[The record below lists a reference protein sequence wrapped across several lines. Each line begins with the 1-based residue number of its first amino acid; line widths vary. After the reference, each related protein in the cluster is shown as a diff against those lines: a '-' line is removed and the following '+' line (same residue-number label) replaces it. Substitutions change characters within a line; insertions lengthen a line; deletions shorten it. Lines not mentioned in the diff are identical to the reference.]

1 MRNNFFCT
9 IIIPVYQVEQYI
21 QKCLLSV
28 VSQSYTKGIECIL
41 VNDCTKDE
49 SINIAQ
55 KLIDESRGNIKFRII
70 NREENG
76 GLSAARNTGILEAKG
91 DYLYFLDSD
100 DYITPDCI
108 KVLAETAQKFP
119 KAQIVQAGAQAT
131 SEGFEYLSMKSKK
144 LKEYSEDATYIKR
157 NMLMAYY
164 PPTAW
169 NKLVNREWVLAN
181 NLFFKEGLL
190 HEDDYWNFFAAKHVT
205 AYAICKQDTYLYNIR
220 PGSIT
225 QAPNERNIKS
235 RLISAFDFMNNIDD
249 FCKKEQLAVIYKLLI
264 ADFRKI
270 SLSDSM
276 AYLPLFYSLSS
287 MCGIVGKI
295 AIFLDLHLPKCILNT
310 RLMQLFNDKII
321 PRLL

>member
-1 MRNNFFCT
+1 MKVSV
-9 IIIPVYQVEQYI
+9 IIPIYGVEKYI
-21 QKCLLSV
+21 SDCLNSV
-28 VSQSYTKGIECIL
+28 MKQSYTNDIECIL
-41 VNDCTKDE
+41 INDCTKDQ
-49 SINIAQ
+49 SIEIA
-55 KLIDESRGNIKFRII
+55 KNLIENYDGNIDFKIY
-70 NREENG
+70 EHSVNG

-119 KAQIVQAGAQAT
+119 KAQIVQAGAEAT
-131 SEGFEYLSMKSKK
+131 TKGFEYLSLKSTK
-144 LKEYSEDATYIKR
+144 LKEYTEDKRYIKR
-157 NMLMAYY
+157 EMLMAHY

-169 NKLVNREWVLAN
+169 NKLIKHDWLLKH

-295 AIFLDLHLPKCILNT
+295 AIFLDLHLPKCILNA
-310 RLMQLFNDKII
+310 RLMQLINDKII

>member
-1 MRNNFFCT
+1 MKVSV
-9 IIIPVYQVEQYI
+9 IIPIYGVEKYI
-21 QKCLLSV
+21 SDCLNSV
-28 VSQSYTKGIECIL
+28 MKQSYTNDIECIL
-41 VNDCTKDE
+41 INDCKKDQ
-49 SINIAQ
+49 SIEIA
-55 KLIDESRGNIKFRII
+55 KNLIENYDGNINFKIY
-70 NREENG
+70 EHSVNG

-119 KAQIVQAGAQAT
+119 KAQIVQAGAET
-131 SEGFEYLSMKSKK
+131 TTKGFEYLSLKSTK
-144 LKEYSEDATYIKR
+144 LKEYTEDKRYIKR
-157 NMLMAYY
+157 EMLMAHY

-169 NKLVNREWVLAN
+169 NKLIKRDWLLKH

-295 AIFLDLHLPKCILNT
+295 AIFLDLHLPKCILNA
-310 RLMQLFNDKII
+310 RLMQLINDKII

>member
-1 MRNNFFCT
+1 MKVSV
-9 IIIPVYQVEQYI
+9 IIPIYGVEKYI
-21 QKCLLSV
+21 SDCLNSV
-28 VSQSYTKGIECIL
+28 MKQSYTNDIECIL
-41 VNDCTKDE
+41 INDCTKDQ
-49 SINIAQ
+49 SIEIA
-55 KLIDESRGNIKFRII
+55 KNLIENYDGNINFKIY
-70 NREENG
+70 EHSVNG

-119 KAQIVQAGAQAT
+119 KAQIVQAGAEAT
-131 SEGFEYLSMKSKK
+131 TKGFEYLSLKSTK
-144 LKEYSEDATYIKR
+144 LKEYTEDKRYIKR
-157 NMLMAYY
+157 EMLMAHY

-169 NKLVNREWVLAN
+169 NKLIKRDWLLKHD
-181 NLFFKEGLL
+181 LFFKEGLL

-295 AIFLDLHLPKCILNT
+295 AIFLDLHLPKCILNA
-310 RLMQLFNDKII
+310 RLMQLINDKII

>member
-1 MRNNFFCT
+1 MKVSV
-9 IIIPVYQVEQYI
+9 IIPIYGVEKYI
-21 QKCLLSV
+21 SDCLNSV
-28 VSQSYTKGIECIL
+28 MKQSYTNDIECIL
-41 VNDCTKDE
+41 INDCTKDQ
-49 SINIAQ
+49 SIEIA
-55 KLIDESRGNIKFRII
+55 KNLIENYDGNINFKIY
-70 NREENG
+70 EHSVNG

-119 KAQIVQAGAQAT
+119 KAQIVQAGAEAT
-131 SEGFEYLSMKSKK
+131 TKGFEYLSLKSTK
-144 LKEYSEDATYIKR
+144 LKEYTEDKRYIKR
-157 NMLMAYY
+157 EMLMAHY

-169 NKLVNREWVLAN
+169 NKLIKRDWLLKH

-295 AIFLDLHLPKCILNT
+295 AIFLDLHLPKCILKA
-310 RLMQLFNDKII
+310 RLMQLINDKII

>member
-1 MRNNFFCT
+1 MKVSV
-9 IIIPVYQVEQYI
+9 IIPIYGVEKYI
-21 QKCLLSV
+21 SDCLNSV
-28 VSQSYTKGIECIL
+28 MKQSYTNDIECIL
-41 VNDCTKDE
+41 INDCTKDQ
-49 SINIAQ
+49 SIEIA
-55 KLIDESRGNIKFRII
+55 KNLIENYDGNINFKIY
-70 NREENG
+70 EHSVNG

-119 KAQIVQAGAQAT
+119 KAQIVQAGAEAT
-131 SEGFEYLSMKSKK
+131 TKGFEYLSLKSTK
-144 LKEYSEDATYIKR
+144 LKEYTEDKRYIKR
-157 NMLMAYY
+157 EMLMAHY

-169 NKLVNREWVLAN
+169 NKLIKRDWLLKH

-287 MCGIVGKI
+287 MCGIVCKI
-295 AIFLDLHLPKCILNT
+295 AIFLDLHLPKCILNA
-310 RLMQLFNDKII
+310 RLMQLINDKII

>member
-1 MRNNFFCT
+1 M
-9 IIIPVYQVEQYI
+9 
-21 QKCLLSV
+21 
-28 VSQSYTKGIECIL
+28 
-41 VNDCTKDE
+41 
-49 SINIAQ
+49 
-55 KLIDESRGNIKFRII
+55 
-70 NREENG
+70 
-76 GLSAARNTGILEAKG
+76 
-91 DYLYFLDSD
+91 DSD

-119 KAQIVQAGAQAT
+119 KAQIVQAGAEAT
-131 SEGFEYLSMKSKK
+131 TKGFEYLSLKSTK
-144 LKEYSEDATYIKR
+144 LKEYTEDKRYIKR
-157 NMLMAYY
+157 EMLMAHY

-169 NKLVNREWVLAN
+169 NKLIKRDWLLKH

-310 RLMQLFNDKII
+310 RLMQLFNYKII

>member
-1 MRNNFFCT
+1 MKVSV
-9 IIIPVYQVEQYI
+9 IIPIYGVEKYI
-21 QKCLLSV
+21 SDCLNSV
-28 VSQSYTKGIECIL
+28 MKQSYTNDIECIL
-41 VNDCTKDE
+41 INDCTKDQ
-49 SINIAQ
+49 SIEIA
-55 KLIDESRGNIKFRII
+55 KNLIENYDGNIDFKIY
-70 NREENG
+70 EHSVNG

-119 KAQIVQAGAQAT
+119 KAQIVQAGAEAT
-131 SEGFEYLSMKSKK
+131 TKGFEYLSLKSTK
-144 LKEYSEDATYIKR
+144 LKEYTEDKRYIKR
-157 NMLMAYY
+157 EMLMAHY

-169 NKLVNREWVLAN
+169 NKLIKRDWLLKH

-225 QAPNERNIKS
+225 QAPNERNIKP

-295 AIFLDLHLPKCILNT
+295 AIFLDLHLPKCILNA
-310 RLMQLFNDKII
+310 RLMQLINDKII

>member
-1 MRNNFFCT
+1 MKVSV
-9 IIIPVYQVEQYI
+9 IIPIYGVEKYI
-21 QKCLLSV
+21 SDCLNSV
-28 VSQSYTKGIECIL
+28 MKQSYTNDIECIL
-41 VNDCTKDE
+41 INDCTKDQ
-49 SINIAQ
+49 SIEIA
-55 KLIDESRGNIKFRII
+55 KNLIENYDGNINFKIY
-70 NREENG
+70 EHSVNG

-119 KAQIVQAGAQAT
+119 KAQIVQAGAEAT
-131 SEGFEYLSMKSKK
+131 TKGFEYLSLKSTK
-144 LKEYSEDATYIKR
+144 LKEYTEDKRYIKR
-157 NMLMAYY
+157 EMLMAHY

-169 NKLVNREWVLAN
+169 NKLIKRDWLLKH

-249 FCKKEQLAVIYKLLI
+249 FCKKEQLTVIYKLLI

-295 AIFLDLHLPKCILNT
+295 AIFLDLHLPKCILNA
-310 RLMQLFNDKII
+310 RLIQLINDKII

>member
-1 MRNNFFCT
+1 MKHDFFCS

-21 QKCLLSV
+21 QKCIVSV
-28 VSQSYTKGIECIL
+28 MSQSFTKDVECIL
-41 VNDCTKDE
+41 VNDCTKDN
-49 SINIAQ
+49 SIIIAK
-55 KLIDESRGNIKFRII
+55 KLLDDYNGDI
-70 NREENG
+70 NFQIVNRQYNG
-76 GLSAARNTGILEAKG
+76 GLSAARNTGINEARG
-91 DYLYFLDSD
+91 EYLYFLDSD

-108 KVLAETAQKFP
+108 KVLAETALRFP
-119 KAQIVQAGAQAT
+119 EAQIVQAGAEAT
-131 SEGFEYLSMKSKK
+131 TKGFEYLSLKSTK
-144 LKEYSEDATYIKR
+144 LKEYSEDKRYIKR
-157 NMLMAYY
+157 EMLMAHY

-169 NKLVNREWVLAN
+169 NKLIKRYWLLKH

-235 RLISAFDFMNNIDD
+235 RLISTYDFMDNIDD
-249 FCKKEQLAVIYKLLI
+249 FCQKEQLAVIYKLLI

-270 SLSDSM
+270 SSSDSK
-276 AYLPLFYSLSS
+276 AYLPLFNSLKS
-287 MCGIVGKI
+287 MFGIFGKI
-295 AIFLDLHLPKCILNT
+295 AIFLDLHLPKCILNA
-310 RLMQLFNDKII
+310 RIMQLFNDKII

>member
-1 MRNNFFCT
+1 M
-9 IIIPVYQVEQYI
+9 
-21 QKCLLSV
+21 
-28 VSQSYTKGIECIL
+28 
-41 VNDCTKDE
+41 
-49 SINIAQ
+49 
-55 KLIDESRGNIKFRII
+55 
-70 NREENG
+70 
-76 GLSAARNTGILEAKG
+76 
-91 DYLYFLDSD
+91 DSD

-119 KAQIVQAGAQAT
+119 KAQIVQAGAEAT
-131 SEGFEYLSMKSKK
+131 TKGFEYLSLKSTK
-144 LKEYSEDATYIKR
+144 LKEYTEDKRYIKR
-157 NMLMAYY
+157 EMLMAHY

-169 NKLVNREWVLAN
+169 NKLIKRDWLLKH

-190 HEDDYWNFFAAKHVT
+190 HEDDYWNFFASKHVT

-295 AIFLDLHLPKCILNT
+295 AIFLDLHLPKCILNA
-310 RLMQLFNDKII
+310 RLIQLINDKII

>member
-1 MRNNFFCT
+1 MKVSV
-9 IIIPVYQVEQYI
+9 IISIYGVEKYI
-21 QKCLLSV
+21 SDCLNSV
-28 VSQSYTKGIECIL
+28 MKQSYTNDIECIL
-41 VNDCTKDE
+41 INDCTKDQ
-49 SINIAQ
+49 SIEIA
-55 KLIDESRGNIKFRII
+55 KNLIENYDGNIDFKIY
-70 NREENG
+70 EHSVNG

-119 KAQIVQAGAQAT
+119 KAQIVQAGAEAT
-131 SEGFEYLSMKSKK
+131 TKGFEYLSLKSTK
-144 LKEYSEDATYIKR
+144 LKEYTEDKRYIKR
-157 NMLMAYY
+157 EMLMAHY

-169 NKLVNREWVLAN
+169 NKLIKRDWLLKH

-295 AIFLDLHLPKCILNT
+295 AIFLDLHLPKCILNA
-310 RLMQLFNDKII
+310 RLMQLINDKII

>member
-1 MRNNFFCT
+1 MKVSV
-9 IIIPVYQVEQYI
+9 IIPIYGVEKYI
-21 QKCLLSV
+21 SDCLNSV
-28 VSQSYTKGIECIL
+28 MKQSYTNDIECIL
-41 VNDCTKDE
+41 INDCTKDQ
-49 SINIAQ
+49 SIEIA
-55 KLIDESRGNIKFRII
+55 KNLIENYDGNINFKIY
-70 NREENG
+70 EHSVNG

-119 KAQIVQAGAQAT
+119 KAQIVQAGAEAT
-131 SEGFEYLSMKSKK
+131 TKGFEYLSLKSTK
-144 LKEYSEDATYIKR
+144 LKEYTEDKRYIKR
-157 NMLMAYY
+157 EMLMAHY

-169 NKLVNREWVLAN
+169 NKLIKRDWLLKH

-295 AIFLDLHLPKCILNT
+295 AIFLDLHLPKCILNA
-310 RLMQLFNDKII
+310 RLIQLINDKII

>member
-1 MRNNFFCT
+1 MKVSV
-9 IIIPVYQVEQYI
+9 IIPIYGVEKYI
-21 QKCLLSV
+21 SDCLNSV
-28 VSQSYTKGIECIL
+28 MKQSYTNDIECIL
-41 VNDCTKDE
+41 INDCTKDQ
-49 SINIAQ
+49 SIEIA
-55 KLIDESRGNIKFRII
+55 KNLIENYDGNINFKIY
-70 NREENG
+70 EHSVNG

-119 KAQIVQAGAQAT
+119 KAQIVQAGAEAT
-131 SEGFEYLSMKSKK
+131 TKGFEYLSLKSTK
-144 LKEYSEDATYIKR
+144 LKEFTEDKRYIKR
-157 NMLMAYY
+157 EMLMAHY

-169 NKLVNREWVLAN
+169 NKLIKRDWLLKH

-295 AIFLDLHLPKCILNT
+295 AIFLDLHLPKCILNA
-310 RLMQLFNDKII
+310 RLMQLINDKII

>member
-1 MRNNFFCT
+1 MKVSV
-9 IIIPVYQVEQYI
+9 IIPIYGVEKYI
-21 QKCLLSV
+21 SDCLNSV
-28 VSQSYTKGIECIL
+28 MKQSYTNDIECIL
-41 VNDCTKDE
+41 INDCTKDQ
-49 SINIAQ
+49 SIEIA
-55 KLIDESRGNIKFRII
+55 KNLIENYDGNINFKIY
-70 NREENG
+70 EHSVNG

-119 KAQIVQAGAQAT
+119 KAQIVQAGAEAT
-131 SEGFEYLSMKSKK
+131 TKGFEYLSLKSTK
-144 LKEYSEDATYIKR
+144 LKEYTEDKRYIKR
-157 NMLMAYY
+157 EMLMAHY

-169 NKLVNREWVLAN
+169 NKLIKRDWLLKH

-310 RLMQLFNDKII
+310 RLMQLFNYKII

>member
-1 MRNNFFCT
+1 MKVSV
-9 IIIPVYQVEQYI
+9 IIPIYGVEKYI
-21 QKCLLSV
+21 SDCLNSV
-28 VSQSYTKGIECIL
+28 MKQSYTNDIECIL
-41 VNDCTKDE
+41 INDCTKDQ
-49 SINIAQ
+49 SIEIA
-55 KLIDESRGNIKFRII
+55 KNLIENYDGNIDFKIY
-70 NREENG
+70 EHSVNG

-119 KAQIVQAGAQAT
+119 KAQIVQAGAEAT
-131 SEGFEYLSMKSKK
+131 TKGFEYLSLKSTK
-144 LKEYSEDATYIKR
+144 LKEYTEDKRYIKR
-157 NMLMAYY
+157 EMLMAHY

-169 NKLVNREWVLAN
+169 NKLIKRDWLLKH
-181 NLFFKEGLL
+181 NLFFKEDLL

-295 AIFLDLHLPKCILNT
+295 AIFLDLHLPKCILNA
-310 RLMQLFNDKII
+310 RLMQLINDKII

>member
-1 MRNNFFCT
+1 MKVSV
-9 IIIPVYQVEQYI
+9 IIPIYGVEKYI
-21 QKCLLSV
+21 SDCLNSV
-28 VSQSYTKGIECIL
+28 MKQSYTNDIECIL
-41 VNDCTKDE
+41 INDCTKDQ
-49 SINIAQ
+49 SIEIA
-55 KLIDESRGNIKFRII
+55 KNLIENYDGNINFKIY
-70 NREENG
+70 EHSVNG

-119 KAQIVQAGAQAT
+119 KAQIVQAGAEAT
-131 SEGFEYLSMKSKK
+131 TKGFEYLSLKSTK
-144 LKEYSEDATYIKR
+144 LKEYTEDKRYIKR
-157 NMLMAYY
+157 EMLMAHY

-169 NKLVNREWVLAN
+169 NKLIKRDWLLKH

-295 AIFLDLHLPKCILNT
+295 AIFLDLHLPKCILKA
-310 RLMQLFNDKII
+310 RLIQLINDKII

>member
-1 MRNNFFCT
+1 MKHDFFCS

-21 QKCLLSV
+21 QKCIVSV
-28 VSQSYTKGIECIL
+28 MSQSFTKDVECIL
-41 VNDCTKDE
+41 VNDCTKDN
-49 SINIAQ
+49 SIIIAK
-55 KLIDESRGNIKFRII
+55 KLLDDYNGDI
-70 NREENG
+70 NFQIVNRQYNG
-76 GLSAARNTGILEAKG
+76 GLSAARNTGINEARG
-91 DYLYFLDSD
+91 EYLYFLDSD

-108 KVLAETAQKFP
+108 KVLAETALRFP
-119 KAQIVQAGAQAT
+119 EAQIVQAGAEAT
-131 SEGFEYLSMKSKK
+131 TKGFEYLSLKSTK
-144 LKEYSEDATYIKR
+144 LKEYSEDKRYIKR
-157 NMLMAYY
+157 EMLMAHY

-169 NKLVNREWVLAN
+169 NKLIKRYWLLKH

-235 RLISAFDFMNNIDD
+235 RLISTYDFMDNIDD
-249 FCKKEQLAVIYKLLI
+249 FCQKEQLAVIYKLLI

-270 SLSDSM
+270 SSSDSK
-276 AYLPLFYSLSS
+276 AYLPLFNSLKS
-287 MCGIVGKI
+287 MLGIFGKI
-295 AIFLDLHLPKCILNT
+295 AIFLDLHLPKCILNA
-310 RLMQLFNDKII
+310 RIMQLFNDKII